1 MRRFPASIAILLV
14 AACDAPGAPVAAPS
28 YSMDRPAAPVA
39 SPRPAE
45 REKCYGIA
53 PAHANDGLAPPSE
66 WREEGQL
73 IADAGTAT
81 RDGQKNAW
89 IYVPAGGCGARG
101 GQIIPPG
108 REPAP

>member
-1 MRRFPASIAILLV
+1 MFFRNLTLFRFPASIAILLV

-81 RDGQKNAW
+81 CTRSGTPMRW
-89 IYVPAGGCGARG
+89 RTRWRARCAAA
-101 GQIIPPG
+101 I
-108 REPAP
+108 R